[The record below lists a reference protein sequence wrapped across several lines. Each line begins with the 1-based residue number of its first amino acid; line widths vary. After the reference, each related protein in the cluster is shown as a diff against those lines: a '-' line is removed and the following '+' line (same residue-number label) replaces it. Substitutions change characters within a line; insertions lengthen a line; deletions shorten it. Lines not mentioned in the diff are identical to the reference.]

1 MSVSSASAIARS
13 RSAAAAPDGTAT
25 SPHSMTAGR
34 SPETI
39 TSAYPI
45 PVVPGSIPRT
55 VVPGSIPRTVRG
67 PSLPEDPPRR
77 ELRVLE
83 HLFGYVEVRVDPL
96 YVVQV
101 LERLHEADEL
111 TRGLAFDPHGGRRP
125 HGQLGGG
132 RADPRRLERLLHAF
146 EGGRRRVHGDEAPV
160 GLHVFGARVDRGELD
175 GVGTRALR
183 VDLDDA
189 LLLEQPLDRAGF
201 AELSAVLGERRSDL
215 GHGAIPVV
223 GRDLDHHRHAARRV
237 ALVHD
242 ALQDRALAAARR
254 AVDRPLDV
262 LPRHVHAA
270 RSLDR
275 EAKAEVAVGIAAAF
289 LRGEHDLLGHLGE
302 KDAPRDGRR
311 TLLSLDL
318 TPL

>member
-25 SPHSMTAGR
+25 IPHSMTAGR

-55 VVPGSIPRTVRG
+55 VRG
-67 PSLPEDPPRR
+67 PSLPEGPPRR
-77 ELRVLE
+77 ELRMLE

-96 YVVQV
+96 YVVEV

-111 TRGLAFDPHGGRRP
+111 TRGLALDPHGGRRP
-125 HGQLGGG
+125 HRQLGGG
-132 RADPRRLERLLHAF
+132 RTDPRRLERLLHAL
-146 EGGRRRVHGDEAPV
+146 EGGRRRVHGDKAPV
-160 GLHVFGARVDRGELD
+160 GLHVFGAGVDRGELD

-270 RSLDR
+270 RPLDR
-275 EAKAEVAVGIAAAF
+275 EAEAEVAVGIAAAF

-302 KDAPRDGRR
+302 NDAPFDVRR

>member
-1 MSVSSASAIARS
+1 MSVSSASAMARS
-13 RSAAAAPDGTAT
+13 RSAAVAPDGTAT
-25 SPHSMTAGR
+25 SPHSTTAGPSGDR
-34 SPETI
+34 TK
-39 TSAYPI
+39 SAYPI
-45 PVVPGSIPRT
+45 P

-96 YVVQV
+96 HVVQV

-111 TRGLAFDPHGGRRP
+111 TRSLALDPHGGRRP

-132 RADPRRLERLLHAF
+132 RTDPRRLERLLHAL
-146 EGGRRRVHGDEAPV
+146 EGGRRRVHGDEARV

-183 VDLDDA
+183 LDPDRP
-189 LLLEQPLDRAGF
+189 LLRELSLDRAGF

-223 GRDLDHHRHAARRV
+223 GRDLDHNRYAAR
-237 ALVHD
+237 
-242 ALQDRALAAARR
+242 
-254 AVDRPLDV
+254 
-262 LPRHVHAA
+262 
-270 RSLDR
+270 
-275 EAKAEVAVGIAAAF
+275 
-289 LRGEHDLLGHLGE
+289 
-302 KDAPRDGRR
+302 
-311 TLLSLDL
+311 
-318 TPL
+318 